1 MSEKDNK
8 EKEAGKELT
17 FLEHLEEL
25 RIRLIKAIAALF
37 IGFILTY
44 FVSSYLI
51 EFLIRPFETFSDSH
65 LTLLAPT
72 EGFLVKL
79 KTSFLAGLVIS
90 SPVIFYQ
97 FWKFLAPGLYE
108 NEKKFIFPVVTWSVV
123 LFITGGA
130 FAYQILPFA
139 MRFFQS
145 FAMENVENFWSL
157 SRYVT
162 FVTYLLL
169 AFGAV
174 FELPLILYYAAR
186 MGLVTPDFLRKK
198 RKVAIVILLV
208 LAAIITP
215 PDVFTQVVLALPLVI
230 LYEISILLSAAASRK
245 YLKSSKSKG
254 ES

>member
-1 MSEKDNK
+1 MNDNVNT

-37 IGFILTY
+37 VGFILTY
-44 FVSSYLI
+44 FVSSYII
-51 EFLIRPFETFSDSH
+51 EFLILPFEAFSDSH

-79 KTSFLAGLVIS
+79 KTSFLAGLVLS

-97 FWKFLAPGLYE
+97 FWKFLTPGLYE
-108 NEKKFIFPVVTWSVV
+108 NERKFIVPVVTWSVL
-123 LFITGGA
+123 LFAAGGA
-130 FAYQILPFA
+130 FAYQVLPFA

-145 FAMENVENFWSL
+145 FAMENVQNFWSL
-157 SRYVT
+157 SRYIT

-198 RKVAIVILLV
+198 RKIAIIILLA

-215 PDVFTQVVLALPLVI
+215 PDIFTQVVLALPLVI
-230 LYEISILLSAAASRK
+230 LYEISILLSVAASKK
-245 YLKSSKSKG
+245 YLKSKTG
-254 ES
+254 